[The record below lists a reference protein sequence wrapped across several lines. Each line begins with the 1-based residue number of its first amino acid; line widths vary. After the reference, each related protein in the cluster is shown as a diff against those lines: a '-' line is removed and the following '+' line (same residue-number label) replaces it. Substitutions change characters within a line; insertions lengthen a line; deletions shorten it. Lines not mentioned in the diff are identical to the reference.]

1 MKSSEIKLGEL
12 LFFEEDKVFGVV
24 YDFNDK
30 GFYLVDWCDGFAPEE
45 EYTPSKR
52 DDPFFLNATFV
63 VLPDPPWGT

>member
-12 LFFEEDKVFGVV
+12 LIFTEDNGSQVFGVV

-45 EYTPSKR
+45 EYTESDISKWR
-52 DDPFFLNATFV
+52 FV
-63 VLPDPPWGT
+63 NE